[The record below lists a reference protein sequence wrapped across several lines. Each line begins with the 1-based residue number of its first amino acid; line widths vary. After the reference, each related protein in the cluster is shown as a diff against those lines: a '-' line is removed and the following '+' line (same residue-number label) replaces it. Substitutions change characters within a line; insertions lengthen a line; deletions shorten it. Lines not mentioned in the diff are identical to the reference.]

1 MLASG
6 GIRRTIHRV
15 STDPANPVSTSKMK
29 RGWQITVQSWDV
41 IWTRPAMLVLP
52 AISFVLMA
60 LTFAVILGP
69 WGYDLAA
76 NYLDPRHVAVAMVLC
91 AYPIAFISTFFNVAY
106 CAMAD
111 AALQGRQMS
120 LTAALRFALG
130 RLRVIATWTLL
141 TTVVGVSLKLIEQI
155 PAAGGLLARLIEFVA
170 DTAWALASF
179 FVVPALVV
187 EDISAVAA
195 LRMSVR
201 TIKERW
207 GESVTGA
214 VVIGGAVSLVAIP
227 IVILAMIGAVML
239 TSGAQLAGGI
249 MLAVAVVGLGM
260 AWTLQTAVSQV
271 FRLALLRYATTGE
284 IYGPFTAADLD
295 GAFKKKTN
303 RFF

>member
-1 MLASG
+1 
-6 GIRRTIHRV
+6 
-15 STDPANPVSTSKMK
+15 MK

-60 LTFAVILGP
+60 LTIAAILGP
-69 WGYDLAA
+69 WAYDLSFSF
-76 NYLDPRHVAVAMVLC
+76 DPSRVAVAVVLC
-91 AYPIAFISTFFNVAY
+91 AYPLALISTFFNVAY

-120 LTAALRFALG
+120 VSAALRFALG
-130 RLRVIATWTLL
+130 RLRVIATWALL
-141 TTVVGVSLKLIEQI
+141 TTAVGVTLRLIEQI
-155 PAAGGLLARLIEFVA
+155 PAAGGLIARLIEIVA

-201 TIKERW
+201 TIKGRW

-214 VVIGGAVSLVAIP
+214 IVIGGAVSFVVIP
-227 IVILAMIGAVML
+227 IVILAMIGTVMF
-239 TSGAQLAGGI
+239 TSGAQVAGGI
-249 MLAVAVVGLGM
+249 MLALAVAGFGM

-271 FRLALLRYATTGE
+271 FRLALLRYATTGA
-284 IYGPFTAADLD
+284 IYAPFTAADLD
-295 GAFKKKTN
+295 GGFKKKTN